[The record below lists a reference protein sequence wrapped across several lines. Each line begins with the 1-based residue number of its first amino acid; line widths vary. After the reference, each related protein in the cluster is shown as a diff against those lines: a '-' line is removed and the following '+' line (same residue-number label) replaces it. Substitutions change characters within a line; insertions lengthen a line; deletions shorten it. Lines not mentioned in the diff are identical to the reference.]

1 MIKMQR
7 VNKDDCKSNFRL
19 FEKDGT
25 IESRELQVC
34 IGEDTQIDIK
44 DFCTCPKQGNGI
56 RAKRFTFSFK
66 DKDAKFSSSMKTKIL
81 KPNPSKH

>member
-34 IGEDTQIDIK
+34 IGKKE
-44 DFCTCPKQGNGI
+44 NW
-56 RAKRFTFSFK
+56 
-66 DKDAKFSSSMKTKIL
+66 KIL
-81 KPNPSKH
+81 KLILKISVHVLNKVTGYERKGSPSPLRIKMPNFLAL